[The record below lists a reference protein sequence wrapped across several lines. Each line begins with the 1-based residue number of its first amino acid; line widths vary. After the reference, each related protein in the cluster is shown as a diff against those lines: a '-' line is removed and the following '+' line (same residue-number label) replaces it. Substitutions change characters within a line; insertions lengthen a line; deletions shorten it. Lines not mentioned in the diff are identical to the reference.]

1 MVFQRRYLVVVEVGH
16 VFHELVEAHESL
28 SMHDTEIMNY
38 ESPIMKPVDE
48 NFCPLLTHPLHPEK
62 GMENAICSGKPQRL
76 SSVLLD
82 LFQDNNTFACMRTS
96 EK

>member
-16 VFHELVEAHESL
+16 VFLELVEAHESL

-48 NFCPLLTHPLHPEK
+48 NFGPLLTHPLHPEK
-62 GMENAICSGKPQRL
+62 RDGKCDLLGETSAIIISIIR
-76 SSVLLD
+76 SVS
-82 LFQDNNTFACMRTS
+82 R
-96 EK
+96 